1 MAFALQE
8 ASRVLTAAEKE
19 AQRQRIKEEKK
30 SLIDASEER
39 KNHMQEMEMLR
50 RENEKLSDL
59 EQVCLRLLSAGQS
72 PNARSASNF

>member
-59 EQVCLRLLSAGQS
+59 EQVCLLSAGQS